1 MKDSSEVREKQ
12 WMREGILIKTNIYLE
27 QTEVSRQHFLPS
39 KMTLDNNKVLN
50 TNKVEIYTKNIPF
63 PFRV

>member
-1 MKDSSEVREKQ
+1 MHEMNDSSEVREKQ

-39 KMTLDNNKVLN
+39 KMTLDNNKQSI
-50 TNKVEIYTKNIPF
+50 KYE
-63 PFRV
+63 